1 MASFGLPW
9 NMPQSMRMR
18 ARSVTSRNW
27 EPVTVVAPPRK
38 WISIRAVSQDGC
50 GGAAGATLREVAT
63 TSHWKRAIIRP
74 ARGGRRH
81 VRRNDWN
88 VRTTSWWM
96 NLVATGSR
104 AEHAGADV
112 GLYDAATGGGASEW

>member
-38 WISIRAVSQDGC
+38 RISIRAVSQDGC
-50 GGAAGATLREVAT
+50 GGAAGATLGEAAT

-81 VRRNDWN
+81 VRPLRLERPDDELVDEPRRDW
-88 VRTTSWWM
+88 VEI
-96 NLVATGSR
+96 GR
-104 AEHAGADV
+104 ASCRERV
-112 GLYDAATGGGASEW
+112 